1 MHAHRFALHALRRDT
16 GNQQFCI
23 FRVLCAGLLLLVLLT
38 GLAIAKTCPSC
49 GTENR
54 DDAQFCKSC
63 GARLPAPVERSAP
76 AIPRVRAEVTVSGST
91 VSITSE
97 PSGATVYIDGVSRG
111 TTPLELTGLNPGRHE
126 ITVSRSGYRDYSSTF
141 TISGSAGTI
150 LVTTEPVG
158 AEIWVDGEFR
168 GNTTANGLTIP
179 RLSFGSH
186 SVVARLSGFAEA
198 RRDLNLSSAGP
209 IPVHLRLGQGRGYLR
224 IESEPPRAMVV
235 ANGRRLGLTNA
246 TFELAPNRYVLTLQ
260 RRGYQDWLGYADVV
274 VGETA
279 YITEQLIR
287 APGRKLPFLVAGG
300 LGIVAAGFGALR
312 GEAEYASYR
321 KATNAADAQKYRQ
334 ATQQWDTFRNVALG
348 VGTAMCTVYFVVR
361 W

>member
-1 MHAHRFALHALRRDT
+1 MRALRFTPHASRSDARRQASSILQAS
-16 GNQQFCI
+16 GVVF
-23 FRVLCAGLLLLVLLT
+23 LLLVLLT
-38 GLAIAKTCPSC
+38 GLALAKTCPSC
-49 GTENR
+49 GVENR

-76 AIPRVRAEVTVSGST
+76 SPPRVRAEVNVTGST

-97 PSGATVYIDGVSRG
+97 PSGATVYIDGTSRG
-111 TTPLELTGLNPGRHE
+111 TTPLELTGLSPGRHE

-141 TISGSAGTI
+141 TISGSIGTI
-150 LVTTEPVG
+150 IVTTEPVG

-168 GNTTANGLTIP
+168 GNTTANGLTVP

-186 SVVARLSGFAEA
+186 RIVARMSGFAEA
-198 RRDLNLSSAGP
+198 SRDLNLSSAGP
-209 IPVHLRLGQGRGYLR
+209 VPVHLRLGQGRGYLR
-224 IESEPPRAMVV
+224 IESEPPQATVL
-235 ANGRRLGLTNA
+235 ANGRRLGLTNS

-260 RRGYQDWLGYADVV
+260 RRGYQDWIGYADVV
-274 VGETA
+274 IGETA
-279 YITEQLIR
+279 YVSEQLIR

-312 GEAEYASYR
+312 GETEYSKYR
-321 KATNAADAQKYRQ
+321 SATNASDAERFRKS
-334 ATQQWDTFRNVALG
+334 TQQWDTFRNVALATG
-348 VGTAMCTVYFVVR
+348 AAFCTVYFVVR